1 MSDANF
7 VSHLDQLSVDIVTL
21 IFEHTVAGSAPDRAL
36 ARSVC
41 KNWRAIIDS
50 APSCSRDVS
59 FHITLWSG
67 GLPDSIRLQRLLEA
81 CFTSIDR
88 ARLHPWILAYVLGM
102 HTIHSH
108 HVCRR
113 TQFRERLLDVIALAK
128 TSIDGDA
135 PTTYLTPIMLESLP
149 REHLISTME
158 LFTHRKPHEIGA
170 SLKLF
175 LLILVSFPQLEQLT
189 VALTDIIDDPPPTS
203 VPLTLPFL
211 NRLYLT
217 SSQPP
222 FESTWNCPWRTST
235 LWSYIVTPGLKE
247 LSVPQRWF
255 EMSSVVEL
263 SEFFRRNSRIPA
275 VIQFVEC
282 PVELV
287 IRWRRRH
294 QDAWPFSL
302 VQLTCGIPR
311 WMGDCFFLSHHDSFD
326 CTAAAKIIADHFS
339 ILPTE
344 LERFLE
350 AVAACNR
357 WLADPANSHFVSEK
371 RGVVQ
376 WAWGTEL
383 HAALGNSTR
392 DVIGLVFLPLILAD
406 ILLHVSNPNP
416 APTVPR
422 APSRVTTL
430 KKLSETSATRLP
442 AKKADLL
449 GFWRGL
455 KLANPLLTVLRNL
468 THVSLVISLYL
479 LGDVNLSQDA
489 REQCLLLS
497 ASTLGVTLTAAEAK
511 AAVADTDIALMM
523 APVYVAVAHSPL
535 ALLCPTSY
543 VTAQFTSRVV
553 LLDTWRA
560 LGNIHR
566 IDPSDPL
573 GMLESIL
580 WRLLFRLARKEII
593 EAQLLHYFYEDAF
606 VSQTLEALNKGAPLP
621 AAGHGLKYAADD
633 LENATETI
641 DLTEELERL
650 ESPVV
655 PVAPVVEKEASV
667 KPPPRKKQKT
677 DSGAA
682 VGDSGSSRTLRPRSV
697 AAGPSSQVA
706 PAPSAS
712 STKAPK
718 AKAKKSVPKKSSR
731 LVVESESED
740 SDSDGAKDINPPVSY
755 TNLQMLA
762 VSDGWRL
769 PLLREADSMLQ
780 TCEDDNR
787 ILDPTLLYDVA
798 SEDFTVDIDYWVF
811 SPAPTDVSAP
821 LVASKHQYQYRP
833 FHETRS
839 DAEYLRKIVASQ
851 PVKRCE
857 VSNRDLPLHIHPD
870 AQIFRR
876 SGGLVSET
884 GVPLLPDVVPSCT
897 DSIVYVVHEDTWKSM
912 TALQHQEVLRT
923 RAVLVVHRSPYL
935 HDGKALQFD
944 EEGLAALTHLDRLAF
959 FQDLGA
965 RRNGKGVDL
974 QVGRVRD
981 LLVCSRQ
988 TVESDIMGAATTKD
1002 VDEAPLN
1009 QGNEL
1014 TANEDSRS
1022 DESTAPKA
1030 TGAPTQ
1036 RLNLLGNTLQS
1047 TSLAMPLGWTDLA
1060 THEYACTWLEHLHRV
1075 PAFVFP
1081 WSEVTWSIAANAH
1094 AVTWIHTDVLFTVVD
1109 IAVGEKLWYLASR
1122 RTDLPLNDFRG
1133 IMRSRAAFDTF
1144 NGWTDMTS
1152 VWHFEQVHLSPYT
1165 TLYMPATLPH
1175 AVISLTNCIGVGR
1188 HGIPVSNLS
1197 HCVYVSLH
1205 NTVLAKSTTNADH
1218 EPARRFLVRIF
1229 IFTMLAF
1236 IEPRDGSG
1244 GRGREDNGRP
1254 RLAART
1260 TAHIPNLSTNDGVL
1274 DLLALRSFVVLVVAL
1289 NSSSYEHA
1297 VERNGSNLLPLETE
1311 AARELSLAWK
1321 LAHDVVQYVSHTFT
1335 FKRSATSVQSFSDI
1349 RAPTSFSDAAN
1360 LSLITMAVS
1369 MRRYLSDAPKKAL
1382 PPGFSCKTFE
1392 QQARRMLVLFELH
1405 KGLDE
1410 SQRITQ
1416 LFANPDA
1423 QYKGSD
1429 VSPSAEFSRLV
1440 ADRTKNFFL
1449 LQPWDSSSLPF
1460 TLVPN

>member
-88 ARLHPWILAYVLGM
+88 ARSASLDLSICVGHAILSTPITSVAEP
-102 HTIHSH
+102 
-108 HVCRR
+108 
-113 TQFRERLLDVIALAK
+113 QFRERLLDPFTVPWPKLRSMEMHVGANPSTLLFGCQPMEAPLLSHIA
-128 TSIDGDA
+128 
-135 PTTYLTPIMLESLP
+135 TTYLTPIMLESLP

-311 WMGDCFFLSHHDSFD
+311 WMGDCFFCHITQDSFD

-371 RGVVQ
+371 RGVVS
-376 WAWGTEL
+376 G
-383 HAALGNSTR
+383 LGHFRSKNDWTS
-392 DVIGLVFLPLILAD
+392 
-406 ILLHVSNPNP
+406 LLL
-416 APTVPR
+416 R
-422 APSRVTTL
+422 AHSCYV
-430 KKLSETSATRLP
+430 KNAEKLSETSATRLP

-479 LGDVNLSQDA
+479 LV
-489 REQCLLLS
+489 

-1449 LQPWDSSSLPF
+1449 LQLG
-1460 TLVPN
+1460 TLRRFLLLWFPTSTNTI